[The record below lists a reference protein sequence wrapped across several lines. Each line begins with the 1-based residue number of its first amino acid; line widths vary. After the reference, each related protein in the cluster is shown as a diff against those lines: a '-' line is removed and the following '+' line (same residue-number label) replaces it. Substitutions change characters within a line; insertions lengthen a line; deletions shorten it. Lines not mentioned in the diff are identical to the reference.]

1 MQNSLFQHARFSTLF
16 KREGATILEHNSS
29 QAELKGKILNGRIS
43 LIYRVD
49 GYE

>member
-1 MQNSLFQHARFSTLF
+1 MQNLFALRSNISFLKGRSYSS
-16 KREGATILEHNSS
+16 EHNSF